1 MSASDK
7 PRAAKTTSKESG
19 PGFAAR
25 VVARPA
31 LAGERLDLVAAALIG
46 AAVGAAAALLAAGPT
61 REPIVRGARRG
72 VRRSAKLGAAAIEQ
86 LPGRE
91 TAGAVR
97 DYIETA
103 REKID
108 RAVDLELRDL
118 RRAVRR
124 QRKRIGV

>member
-1 MSASDK
+1 PS
-7 PRAAKTTSKESG
+7 
-19 PGFAAR
+19 
-25 VVARPA
+25 
-31 LAGERLDLVAAALIG
+31 
-46 AAVGAAAALLAAGPT
+46 
-61 REPIVRGARRG
+61 VRGARRG
-72 VRRSAKLGAAAIEQ
+72 VGRAAELGAAAIEQ

-91 TAGAVR
+91 SAGAVR
-97 DYIETA
+97 DYLETA